1 MKVRVMHQVLAP
13 RVQHCQEADLG
24 TEMHR
29 VGGDGAQRL
38 RGRPEQDVV
47 NHRLV
52 LKPDHRDL
60 VGHGEHHVEIRH
72 VEQFR
77 LTVLEPLN
85 PCETLALR
93 TVPVTA

>member
-1 MKVRVMHQVLAP
+1 MCSTAK
-13 RVQHCQEADLG
+13 EADLG

-29 VGGDGAQRL
+29 VGGDSAQRL

-77 LTVLEPLN
+77 LTVLEPSEPVRDPWHFGQFL
-85 PCETLALR
+85 LR
-93 TVPVTA
+93 HEL